1 MRETRFINENKDK
14 WKDFEQVLEGE
25 HRDPDRLS
33 ELLVQLTDD
42 LSYSRTAYP
51 NRLVRLYLNRL
62 AQSIFLKIHRHRPA
76 PWRKIGAF
84 WQRDLPAS
92 LYESRRALQLS
103 VGVFLL
109 SFAIGLLSSAMDPE
123 FARIVLGDAYI
134 EMTKANI
141 ASGDPMAVYKQRGEF
156 DMFLGI
162 TLNNLLVACL
172 TFVMGVFW
180 GLGTLVILIRNAVMI
195 GAFQYFFIEQGLFWE
210 SFLTIWIHGTLE
222 ISAIVIAGSAGLTM
236 GKGLAFPG
244 TYSLMQSFQ
253 RSARRGIQ
261 IMIGIVPLFLVA
273 GFLEAYLTR
282 HTDTPDP
289 VRGLFILSCLLFVLA
304 YFGWLPR
311 RQARLGIR
319 PAMAERR
326 VHERRFVPELQS
338 IKRVGQ
344 EFSETFGLLFG
355 ISLQWLWYVLGAAFV
370 LCIGALGLRMAPPDT
385 LFVFQYQG
393 LLAGLLNLGHL
404 LVFRPLIGWMPVVH
418 VLLLNTLAWLAF
430 RMLASHDHSLPAGQ
444 GKWYALLL
452 PTSVWV
458 AGMSIDENLSLLWV
472 LTAGPICLLWMY
484 VAYREGGRRSLSR
497 TFALL
502 SGQYLQLVSLQA
514 LLILLGTITLIFF
527 NALLLDI
534 IFDWANW
541 IVSADQPTLDQ
552 WSVILLTMINGFLLF
567 FLWMWLS
574 AAAALQYHVLLE
586 IKEAPGLKAQI
597 AQIGLKRNIRGLER
611 E

>member
-76 PWRKIGAF
+76 PWRKIWAF
-84 WQRDLPAS
+84 WQFELPAS

-103 VGVFLL
+103 VGVFIL

-162 TLNNLLVACL
+162 TFNNLLVACL

-180 GLGTLVILIRNAVMI
+180 GLGTLLILIRNAVMI

-222 ISAIVIAGSAGLTM
+222 ISAIVIAGAAGITM

-261 IMIGIVPLFLVA
+261 IMIGIAPLFLVA

-304 YFGWLPR
+304 YFGWLPQ

-355 ISLQWLWYVLGAAFV
+355 ISLHWLWYVLGAALLFGV
-370 LCIGALGLRMAPPDT
+370 GALGLAVAPPDT
-385 LFVFQYQG
+385 LFVFQDQG
-393 LLAGLLNLGHL
+393 LLSGLLNLGHL

-418 VLLLNTLAWLAF
+418 ILLLSTLAWLAF
-430 RMLASHDHSLPAGQ
+430 RMLSPYDHSFPAGQ
-444 GKWYALLL
+444 GRWYALLL

-458 AGMSIDENLSLLWV
+458 AGMSINESLSLLWV
-472 LTAGPICLLWMY
+472 LAAGPICLLWMY
-484 VAYREGGRRSLSR
+484 VAYREGARRSLGR

-514 LLILLGTITLIFF
+514 LLILLGSITLIFF

-534 IFDWANW
+534 IFDWVNW
-541 IVSADQPTLDQ
+541 IVTADQPTLDQ
-552 WSVILLTMINGFLLF
+552 WSVILLTVINGFLLF
-567 FLWMWLS
+567 FLWMWLT